1 MLTINFGAEACL
13 CRRPRTEDS
22 AGKAENPKRR
32 VSKWQAHMCNC
43 QGPYQ
48 PQASWNT
55 GRSSYGTVRAQTR
68 RLETQKPV
76 PHGKINRTE
85 HLLTLSGHERRCV
98 GFQCMNSSGIRIYAM
113 RLRVKG
119 SENLPLR
126 SVGCRAPVFSPA
138 APNHYVYHDALSEI
152 I

>member
-1 MLTINFGAEACL
+1 MLTSNFGAEACL

-32 VSKWQAHMCNC
+32 VSKWQVHMCNC

-68 RLETQKPV
+68 TLERIKPV

-85 HLLTLSGHERRCV
+85 PLLTVSGHERRRV
-98 GFQCMNSSGIRIYAM
+98 GFQCMNRSGIRIYAI
-113 RLRVKG
+113 RLRAKG
-119 SENLPLR
+119 SEISPFAASDVERQCFPLLR
-126 SVGCRAPVFSPA
+126 PITMSITTP
-138 APNHYVYHDALSEI
+138 YQK
-152 I
+152 